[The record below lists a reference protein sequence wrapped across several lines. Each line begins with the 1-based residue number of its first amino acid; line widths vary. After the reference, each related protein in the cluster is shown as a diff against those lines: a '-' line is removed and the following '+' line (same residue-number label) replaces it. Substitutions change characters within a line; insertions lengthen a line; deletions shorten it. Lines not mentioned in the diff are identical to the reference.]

1 MSLSDP
7 FALSERALL
16 TVVFVS
22 GVTLLVFW
30 QRRQRSG
37 DDKTNLLLSALARL
51 VGRAEPDFTL
61 FRRTLSGTDLP
72 LSPGTMKIRQI
83 LAEIRTT
90 EAAYVATLR
99 LLVKCQRA
107 LEGERL
113 LGRAEAAE
121 VFTSAETLMQV
132 NSELLTRLPE
142 RPSSL
147 EEIAH
152 AFAAIAPCAAQF
164 CATRRNFLRT
174 SVQPAAPRRYLKVY
188 SEYCARYFAA
198 LGALERL
205 RRRSALERRLES
217 LRGECGGQPLESLL
231 IAPVQRLC
239 KYPLLLRELLGALK
253 PNSAARPA
261 LEAAAA
267 LVGAAADR
275 VNADVRAAENA
286 ATMRRVAVEID
297 YTLPNNTPLLS
308 PTRTLLHD
316 ADAEQLRID
325 EPELRGSH
333 RRTPARLL
341 LFSDGLLVAEP
352 IREPIRG
359 IRRSNGRGSLRARK
373 WINLHHA
380 KVSRDEG
387 DAGGDEGGAY
397 VFVGGDGDDEVFVL
411 SGGTKAAVEL
421 VEAFDAAV
429 GAHAAQVKASSN
441 RFSMSRAGIPNFL
454 RRRSGQGNLRRPS

>member
-1 MSLSDP
+1 MALSDP

-164 CATRRNFLRT
+164 CATRRNF
-174 SVQPAAPRRYLKVY
+174 
-188 SEYCARYFAA
+188 CA
-198 LGALERL
+198 
-205 RRRSALERRLES
+205 
-217 LRGECGGQPLESLL
+217 
-231 IAPVQRLC
+231 I
-239 KYPLLLRELLGALK
+239 
-253 PNSAARPA
+253 
-261 LEAAAA
+261 
-267 LVGAAADR
+267 R
-275 VNADVRAAENA
+275 V
-286 ATMRRVAVEID
+286 
-297 YTLPNNTPLLS
+297 
-308 PTRTLLHD
+308 
-316 ADAEQLRID
+316 
-325 EPELRGSH
+325 
-333 RRTPARLL
+333 
-341 LFSDGLLVAEP
+341 
-352 IREPIRG
+352 
-359 IRRSNGRGSLRARK
+359 
-373 WINLHHA
+373 
-380 KVSRDEG
+380 
-387 DAGGDEGGAY
+387 
-397 VFVGGDGDDEVFVL
+397 
-411 SGGTKAAVEL
+411 
-421 VEAFDAAV
+421 
-429 GAHAAQVKASSN
+429 
-441 RFSMSRAGIPNFL
+441 
-454 RRRSGQGNLRRPS
+454 

>member
-1 MSLSDP
+1 MY
-7 FALSERALL
+7 
-16 TVVFVS
+16 
-22 GVTLLVFW
+22 
-30 QRRQRSG
+30 
-37 DDKTNLLLSALARL
+37 SA
-51 VGRAEPDFTL
+51 
-61 FRRTLSGTDLP
+61 
-72 LSPGTMKIRQI
+72 
-83 LAEIRTT
+83 
-90 EAAYVATLR
+90 
-99 LLVKCQRA
+99 
-107 LEGERL
+107 
-113 LGRAEAAE
+113 
-121 VFTSAETLMQV
+121 
-132 NSELLTRLPE
+132 
-142 RPSSL
+142 
-147 EEIAH
+147 
-152 AFAAIAPCAAQF
+152 
-164 CATRRNFLRT
+164 
-174 SVQPAAPRRYLKVY
+174 
-188 SEYCARYFAA
+188 YCARYFAA

-253 PNSAARPA
+253 PNSADRPA

-267 LVGAAADR
+267 LVGAAAAR
-275 VNADVRAAENA
+275 VTADVRAAENA
-286 ATMRRVAVEID
+286 ATMRRVAIEID
-297 YTLPNNTPLLS
+297 STLPNNTPLLS

-359 IRRSNGRGSLRARK
+359 IRRSNARGSLRARK
-373 WINLHHA
+373 WIALNRA
-380 KVSRDEG
+380 KVSR
-387 DAGGDEGGAY
+387 DEGGAY

-421 VEAFDAAV
+421 GAAFDAAV

-441 RFSMSRAGIPNFL
+441 RFSMSRAGVPNFL

>member
-1 MSLSDP
+1 MLPLRRSVADLSLFCEKCLQPLRAEQALTKEQEAAVFSNWEVIRGVNQQLLDALSAPAPEDPLVRAAAAFESMAPWLKSYSVYSANFVTAQEKLDKLRSESAEVDKACGAVEALIQMSLGS
-7 FALSERALL
+7 
-16 TVVFVS
+16 
-22 GVTLLVFW
+22 
-30 QRRQRSG
+30 
-37 DDKTNLLLSALARL
+37 
-51 VGRAEPDFTL
+51 
-61 FRRTLSGTDLP
+61 
-72 LSPGTMKIRQI
+72 M
-83 LAEIRTT
+83 
-90 EAAYVATLR
+90 
-99 LLVKCQRA
+99 
-107 LEGERL
+107 
-113 LGRAEAAE
+113 
-121 VFTSAETLMQV
+121 
-132 NSELLTRLPE
+132 
-142 RPSSL
+142 
-147 EEIAH
+147 
-152 AFAAIAPCAAQF
+152 
-164 CATRRNFLRT
+164 
-174 SVQPAAPRRYLKVY
+174 
-188 SEYCARYFAA
+188 
-198 LGALERL
+198 
-205 RRRSALERRLES
+205 
-217 LRGECGGQPLESLL
+217 L
-231 IAPVQRLC
+231 IKPVQRLC

-253 PNSAARPA
+253 PNSADRPA

-286 ATMRRVAVEID
+286 ATMRRVAIEID

-421 VEAFDAAV
+421 VAAFDAAV

>member
-1 MSLSDP
+1 M
-7 FALSERALL
+7 
-16 TVVFVS
+16 
-22 GVTLLVFW
+22 
-30 QRRQRSG
+30 
-37 DDKTNLLLSALARL
+37 
-51 VGRAEPDFTL
+51 
-61 FRRTLSGTDLP
+61 
-72 LSPGTMKIRQI
+72 
-83 LAEIRTT
+83 
-90 EAAYVATLR
+90 
-99 LLVKCQRA
+99 
-107 LEGERL
+107 
-113 LGRAEAAE
+113 
-121 VFTSAETLMQV
+121 
-132 NSELLTRLPE
+132 
-142 RPSSL
+142 
-147 EEIAH
+147 
-152 AFAAIAPCAAQF
+152 
-164 CATRRNFLRT
+164 
-174 SVQPAAPRRYLKVY
+174 
-188 SEYCARYFAA
+188 
-198 LGALERL
+198 
-205 RRRSALERRLES
+205 
-217 LRGECGGQPLESLL
+217 RGECGGQPLESLL

-253 PNSAARPA
+253 PNSADRPA

-286 ATMRRVAVEID
+286 ATMRRVAIEID

>member
-1 MSLSDP
+1 MR
-7 FALSERALL
+7 RA
-16 TVVFVS
+16 
-22 GVTLLVFW
+22 
-30 QRRQRSG
+30 
-37 DDKTNLLLSALARL
+37 
-51 VGRAEPDFTL
+51 
-61 FRRTLSGTDLP
+61 
-72 LSPGTMKIRQI
+72 I
-83 LAEIRTT
+83 LR
-90 EAAYVATLR
+90 
-99 LLVKCQRA
+99 
-107 LEGERL
+107 
-113 LGRAEAAE
+113 
-121 VFTSAETLMQV
+121 
-132 NSELLTRLPE
+132 NS
-142 RPSSL
+142 
-147 EEIAH
+147 
-152 AFAAIAPCAAQF
+152 AQF
-164 CATRRNFLRT
+164 LRNSGLT
-174 SVQPAAPRRYLKVY
+174 PPAAPRRYLKVY

-253 PNSAARPA
+253 PNSADRPA

-286 ATMRRVAVEID
+286 ATMRRVAIEID

-421 VEAFDAAV
+421 VAAFDAAV

>member
-1 MSLSDP
+1 M
-7 FALSERALL
+7 
-16 TVVFVS
+16 
-22 GVTLLVFW
+22 
-30 QRRQRSG
+30 
-37 DDKTNLLLSALARL
+37 
-51 VGRAEPDFTL
+51 
-61 FRRTLSGTDLP
+61 
-72 LSPGTMKIRQI
+72 
-83 LAEIRTT
+83 
-90 EAAYVATLR
+90 
-99 LLVKCQRA
+99 
-107 LEGERL
+107 
-113 LGRAEAAE
+113 
-121 VFTSAETLMQV
+121 
-132 NSELLTRLPE
+132 
-142 RPSSL
+142 
-147 EEIAH
+147 
-152 AFAAIAPCAAQF
+152 
-164 CATRRNFLRT
+164 
-174 SVQPAAPRRYLKVY
+174 Y

-239 KYPLLLRELLGALK
+239 KYPLLLRELLGALN
-253 PNSAARPA
+253 PNSADRPA

-286 ATMRRVAVEID
+286 ATMRRVAIEID